1 MNKRKMLFRS
11 INYII
16 ALFLLRFLYI
26 PPIAVNEKIPL
37 KKAFNSEYFTPMESY
52 QAITKYIDNFAE
64 VFIDYVYKNELY
76 KQVTEKFSTG
86 KEMAML
92 GVAIV
97 IIFIA
102 ISFIL
107 RKHKAIEFTFIGI
120 CLMPLII
127 YSLFWRTRQFMYLYF
142 YVFSYIYKYLDKVNS
157 IMPIATSYVIL
168 GILLGIITSIEV
180 RRNRSYSL

>member
-16 ALFLLRFLYI
+16 VLLLLRFLYI
-26 PPIAVNEKIPL
+26 LPIAVNEKIPF
-37 KKAFNSEYFTPMESY
+37 KKAFNSEYFTPMEPY
-52 QAITKYIDNFAE
+52 QAIIKYIDNFAD
-64 VFIDYVYKNELY
+64 VFIDYVYKSELY
-76 KQVTEKFSTG
+76 KQFTERFSTG

-92 GVAIV
+92 GVGIV
-97 IIFIA
+97 IVFVV

-107 RKHKAIEFTFIGI
+107 RKYKTIEFTFIGI

-142 YVFSYIYKYLDKVNS
+142 YIFSYIYKYLDKVNS
-157 IMPIATSYVIL
+157 IMPITIFYVIL
-168 GILLGIITSIEV
+168 GILLGIITSFT
-180 RRNRSYSL
+180 RKKNKNYHM